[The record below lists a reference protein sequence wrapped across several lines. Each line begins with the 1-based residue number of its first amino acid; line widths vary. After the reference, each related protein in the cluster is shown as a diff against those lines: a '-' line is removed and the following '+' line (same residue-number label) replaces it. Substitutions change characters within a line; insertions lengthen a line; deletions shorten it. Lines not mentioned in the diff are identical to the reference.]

1 MLKVR
6 ASLEVERQKVAQA
19 LAEERQQVESLEL
32 EKRQSNA
39 TQDIYFTVFIICG
52 LLIVL
57 FVIIAQYRSNRKMHL
72 LTIKDPLSGLF
83 NRRYI
88 FDYLDKAGLAD
99 KSEKM
104 QMSIILIDIDD
115 FKKINDKYGH
125 PVGDDV
131 ICQVAEI
138 GSDIFRQGDIF
149 GRIGG
154 EEFMCIL
161 PRTDVSTAKQI
172 AERFLCAINQ
182 STVVKGH
189 QDKVTVSIGIAA
201 LSPQCH
207 DIKQLYINADQALY
221 QAKHFGKNQISIF

>member
-1 MLKVR
+1 M
-6 ASLEVERQKVAQA
+6 
-19 LAEERQQVESLEL
+19 
-32 EKRQSNA
+32 
-39 TQDIYFTVFIICG
+39 
-52 LLIVL
+52 
-57 FVIIAQYRSNRKMHL
+57 
-72 LTIKDPLSGLF
+72 
-83 NRRYI
+83 
-88 FDYLDKAGLAD
+88 
-99 KSEKM
+99 
-104 QMSIILIDIDD
+104 
-115 FKKINDKYGH
+115 
-125 PVGDDV
+125 
-131 ICQVAEI
+131 AEI